1 MATRKKVTKVKK
13 SKKKGKSSAKEDF
26 EKQVDDFIKSE
37 NLHKLFIERIGT
49 WLLSHYARV
58 IDIFRRFDRDG
69 DGQLSYDE
77 FFAGMK
83 DVQAPC
89 NQLELCV
96 LAKTVDQ
103 NGDGKIEY
111 AEFSQ
116 GIKYRRPIKVAID
129 DGLPVLKIEREK
141 FDQCSHCSIKKW
153 NFKEKT
159 SNNLINVSLILHSM
173 KSISDFPGHIK
184 DMPVEMDMTIHGLRE
199 RILSKLDFS
208 FKEIIIFTIEDG
220 CRCILNKEETVE
232 MLIKPEKNESEKE
245 EDACKSITLF
255 YEIGKED
262 LSSCPIIQSDH
273 YFKR

>member
-1 MATRKKVTKVKK
+1 MAPRKKVTKAKK

-69 DGQLSYDE
+69 DGQLSYEE

-89 NQLELCV
+89 NQLEMCV
-96 LAKTVDQ
+96 LAKTVDR
-103 NGDGKIEY
+103 NGDGRIEY

-116 GIKYRRPIKVAID
+116 GIKYRRPIKVEID

-141 FDQCSHCSIKKW
+141 FDQCSHCGIKKW
-153 NFKEKT
+153 NFKEKS
-159 SNNLINVSLILHSM
+159 SNNLINVNLILHSM
-173 KSISDFPGHIK
+173 KSISGFPGHI
-184 DMPVEMDMTIHGLRE
+184 MPVEMDMTIHGLRD

-208 FKEIIIFTIEDG
+208 FNEIVIFTMEEG
-220 CRCILNKEETVE
+220 CRCILNRELTME
-232 MLIKPEKNESEKE
+232 MILKADKKESEK
-245 EDACKSITLF
+245 DNDKTITLF

>member
-1 MATRKKVTKVKK
+1 MAPRKKVNKKVKK
-13 SKKKGKSSAKEDF
+13 SKKKGKSSEKDVF
-26 EKQVDDFIKSE
+26 EKEVDNFMMSE

-69 DGQLSYDE
+69 DGLLTYEE

-96 LAKTVDQ
+96 LAKTVDK
-103 NGDGKIEY
+103 NGDGMIEY
-111 AEFSQ
+111 TEFSQ
-116 GIKYRRPIKVAID
+116 GIRYQRPIKVEID
-129 DGLPVLKIEREK
+129 NGLPVLQIKREE

-153 NFKEKT
+153 NFKEKLC
-159 SNNLINVSLILHSM
+159 NNIISVNLILHSM
-173 KSISDFPGHIK
+173 KSVPNFPGHIK
-184 DMPVEMDMTIHGLRE
+184 DLPVEIDMTIHGLCE
-199 RILSKLDFS
+199 KILSKFDFS
-208 FKEIIIFTIEDG
+208 FNDIIIFTIEEG
-220 CRCILNKEETVE
+220 CRCIINKNQEVGMVVKPNKEEDINKT
-232 MLIKPEKNESEKE
+232 
-245 EDACKSITLF
+245 ITLF